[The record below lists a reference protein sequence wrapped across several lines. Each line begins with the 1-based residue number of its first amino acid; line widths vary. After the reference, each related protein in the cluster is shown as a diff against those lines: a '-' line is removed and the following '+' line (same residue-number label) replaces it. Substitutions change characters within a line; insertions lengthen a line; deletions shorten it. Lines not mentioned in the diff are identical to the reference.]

1 MPPLVLFGSIFS
13 PKSLNLPQGE
23 TSMAPGLDSRY
34 TVPEKLGNSF
44 VLFSEYIFTEGTV
57 SNLNPKSLTGRVR
70 RLIHGS
76 WTGFGKTGTL
86 HAPACYFFWIYFS
99 QSQCVGTM
107 LNLNPTWFARRL
119 AAGWDIDPWLLDWT
133 VKNPRCT
140 FFPCLLN
147 LWDLHIAK
155 QNTFT
160 CWKKPRTK
168 TLPESWKKVK

>member
-76 WTGFGKTGTL
+76 WIGFGKTGTL
-86 HAPACYFFWIYFS
+86 HAPACYYFLDLFFHIRRYHAES
-99 QSQCVGTM
+99 QSHMVRSQTRSRVRHRSVAPG
-107 LNLNPTWFARRL
+107 L
-119 AAGWDIDPWLLDWT
+119 DI
-133 VKNPRCT
+133 KKSKMHI
-140 FFPCLLN
+140 FFPAC
-147 LWDLHIAK
+147 
-155 QNTFT
+155 
-160 CWKKPRTK
+160 
-168 TLPESWKKVK
+168 